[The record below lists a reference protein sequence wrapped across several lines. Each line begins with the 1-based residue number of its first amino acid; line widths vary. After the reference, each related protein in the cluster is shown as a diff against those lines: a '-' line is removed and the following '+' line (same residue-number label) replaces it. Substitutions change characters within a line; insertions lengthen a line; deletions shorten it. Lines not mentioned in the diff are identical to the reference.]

1 MISYDKLFKQLKN
14 QGISTYFLRQNRIIG
29 ESTLTKLR
37 NNEPVS
43 ITTIDRLC
51 NLLNCQPGDLLT
63 HVPEKRKGDGK

>member
-37 NNEPVS
+37 NSEPVS
-43 ITTIDRLC
+43 MTTIDRLC

-63 HVPEKRKGDGK
+63 HVPEKRKRSEE

>member
-37 NNEPVS
+37 NSEPVS

-63 HVPEKRKGDGK
+63 HVPEKKEEE